1 MKKVLIKELD
11 APSDFGFFGFL
22 VFLAAIVIPSAV
34 EVNSVSRVVTIVVV
48 PSSVIINLKNIKI
61 IKSLCN
67 TFNVVFRGLC
77 SSLYHYRGSYRSL
90 RRSFR

>member
-11 APSDFGFFGFL
+11 APSDFDFFGFL

-48 PSSVIINLKNIKI
+48 PSSVIIYLKNI
-61 IKSLCN
+61 
-67 TFNVVFRGLC
+67 
-77 SSLYHYRGSYRSL
+77 
-90 RRSFR
+90 